1 MQLQKTSFIDSW
13 NLGREMARS
22 DLRFWFIAISTF
34 YILMKTPIFPYTLT
48 ATRNLLG
55 SHKASSPIN
64 LNFPYSHIVHT
75 VANREGMNP
84 LILAAVIDIESGWD
98 PSAVSYAGAQG
109 LTQMMPYMQRA
120 YDCGDVFIPAESI
133 SCGGAFLGDLI
144 RKYGTGP
151 GQIELAIAAYH
162 AGEPQV
168 DACQCVPRSIDK
180 EYVRRWKLAYS
191 KYIET
196 NWIQSNNASRVS
208 SSDVVIPF
216 KTSYAITNDQLHIG
230 GWGNA
235 THGVDVSTGPEFGH
249 TVYAPISGVVK
260 YLGYDGVGNTVIY
273 IVNDKCEAAMLHGNY
288 KFAFVGQQV
297 VAGVTPVGLESSIG
311 NSSGPHT
318 HFSYACHGKL
328 INPLYI
334 TLNQN

>member
-1 MQLQKTSFIDSW
+1 MQLQNDSFTESW

-22 DLRFWFIAISTF
+22 DLRFLFVIVFSL
-34 YILMKTPIFPYTLT
+34 YILMQTSIFPQARL

-55 SHKASSPIN
+55 KNITPSSVS
-64 LNFPYSHIVHT
+64 LNFPHSQAVQT
-75 VANREGMNP
+75 VSNREGINP
-84 LILAAVIDIESGWD
+84 LILAAIIDIESGWD
-98 PSAVSYAGAQG
+98 PQAQSYAGAQG

-120 YDCGDVFIPAESI
+120 YDCGNVFIPAESI

-162 AGEPQV
+162 AGEPLV
-168 DACQCVPRSIDK
+168 DACRCVPRPIDK

-191 KYIET
+191 KYLET
-196 NWIQSNNASRVS
+196 NRIQTNNARRINSNE
-208 SSDVVIPF
+208 VVIPF
-216 KTSYAITNDQLHIG
+216 KAAYTITNRHLHEG

-235 THGVDVSTGPEFGH
+235 THGVDVSTGPEYGH
-249 TVYAPISGVVK
+249 TVYAPISGFVQH
-260 YLGYDGVGNTVIY
+260 LGYDNFGNTVIY
-273 IVNDKCEAAMLHGNY
+273 LVNADCEAAMLHGNY
-288 KFAFVGQQV
+288 SLAYVGQEV
-297 VAGVTPVGLESSIG
+297 VAGVTPVGFEASIG
-311 NSSGPHT
+311 NSTGPHT
-318 HFSYACHGKL
+318 HFAYACHGKV